1 MGILISVSC
10 KNVKKEIKK
19 VRNEDG
25 QNPQE
30 VNRTFGVCIS
40 YIYAIE
46 RKCWIETAMK
56 DSFGLLF
63 QRISWSGKAVEFMVT
78 GTCGRGSL

>member
-1 MGILISVSC
+1 MISISC
-10 KNVKKEIKK
+10 KKCQKGDEK

-30 VNRTFGVCIS
+30 VNRTFGVFIS

-46 RKCWIETAMK
+46 RKCCTETAMK

-63 QRISWSGKAVEFMVT
+63 QRISRSGKAVEFMVT